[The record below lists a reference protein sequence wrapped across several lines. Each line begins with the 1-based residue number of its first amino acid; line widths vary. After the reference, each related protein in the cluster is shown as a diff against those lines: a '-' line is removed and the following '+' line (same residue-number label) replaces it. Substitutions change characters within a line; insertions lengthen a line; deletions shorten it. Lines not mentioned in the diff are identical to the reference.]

1 MFLLLR
7 LNSRHRGN
15 LKSREAIARLDL

>member
-15 LKSREAIARLDL
+15 LKSREAIAWLDL